1 MTKPYNGSLIDDCA
15 AIVALGE
22 NLKNPPKPKRHQK
35 TCRCSAYPF
44 PHRLYSKACYEAS
57 VFSRPPWNNE
67 PRPLGAPI
75 GYPFKSE
82 ADEHNHFFEQAR

>member
-1 MTKPYNGSLIDDCA
+1 MSLIEDCA

-22 NLKNPPKPKRHQK
+22 QMKKPPYAARIKQKP
-35 TCRCSAYPF
+35 CRCQSYPF
-44 PHRLYSKACYEAS
+44 PHRRYSGKCGSDS